1 MSGCLAG
8 PVSASLSDSLD
19 ELVPEALLDE
29 SLLLG
34 EEDGLA
40 RSCSGVEGGVFSFF
54 LTFPFPLPRHE
65 HSTLAPQS
73 LGNLAWR
80 E

>member
-34 EEDGLA
+34 EEDEPPEWGA
-40 RSCSGVEGGVFSFF
+40 PGFRSGGGVVKQTVAR
-54 LTFPFPLPRHE
+54 L
-65 HSTLAPQS
+65 
-73 LGNLAWR
+73 
-80 E
+80 